1 MLLRLVRAGADAVK
15 VELARFYLYYKSH
28 SRRWFPQ
35 LSAIMNV
42 YQAIKDSKV
51 PIIADGGIRFTG
63 DISKA
68 LAAGASSVT
77 MGSMFAGTQ
86 ESPEKP
92 LF

>member
-1 MLLRLVRAGADAVK
+1 
-15 VELARFYLYYKSH
+15 
-28 SRRWFPQ
+28 
-35 LSAIMNV
+35 MNV

-68 LAAGASSVT
+68 LAAGASSVM

-86 ESPEKP
+86 ESPGKL
-92 LF
+92 LFLKVGSLSHTEEWDLLKLCSKVQKIVFSRR